1 MKRDLEHEQRVT
13 LEIEGWLS
21 DRRIKLKELHKFW
34 SEKLRVDVAQKDQEL
49 QEVIASREVD
59 QKRKEEAVERL
70 AEARQ
75 FVEVETEKRRKK
87 REARE
92 RADLEFR
99 KGTVYSVSKTVK

>member
-49 QEVIASREVD
+49 QELLVIH
-59 QKRKEEAVERL
+59 
-70 AEARQ
+70 
-75 FVEVETEKRRKK
+75 
-87 REARE
+87 
-92 RADLEFR
+92 
-99 KGTVYSVSKTVK
+99 